1 MLKNKDKKKYTKRRV
16 HTENF
21 FDYEF
26 NEDQISAPILE
37 EDILHFITKDNALKF
52 YNLFWVDLQEED
64 YESLMIKISS
74 TVSHK
79 KRGIQR
85 H

>member
-16 HTENF
+16 YTENF

-37 EDILHFITKDNALKF
+37 EDALHFITKDNALKF

-74 TVSHK
+74 TVSQK